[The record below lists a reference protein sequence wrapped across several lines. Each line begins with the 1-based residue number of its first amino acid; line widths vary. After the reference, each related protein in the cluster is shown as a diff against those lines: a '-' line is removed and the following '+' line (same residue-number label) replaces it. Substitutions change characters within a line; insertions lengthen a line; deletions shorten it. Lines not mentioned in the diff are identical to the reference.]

1 MWEKVKSKWK
11 EIKKDWGF
19 ETHRQTVTSEFLFFI
34 FYFLFLWKTWPI
46 ILPHMHEWHGKS
58 RYLCISIGDF
68 GLGLICGIDNI
79 R

>member
-11 EIKKDWGF
+11 EIKKY
-19 ETHRQTVTSEFLFFI
+19 EVLKHRQTVTSEFLFFI
-34 FYFLFLWKTWPI
+34 FMKNMTNNTSSHARMAW
-46 ILPHMHEWHGKS
+46 KS

>member
-11 EIKKDWGF
+11 EMKKD
-19 ETHRQTVTSEFLFFI
+19 EVLKHIDKCTVTSE
-34 FYFLFLWKTWPI
+34 FLFLWKTWPI
-46 ILPHMHEWHGKS
+46 ILPHMHERHGKM
-58 RYLCISIGDF
+58 RNLCISIGDF